1 MGGVGELVHKCDS
14 VGLVHGCDEV
24 GIRYTN
30 VNSRAVGKRM
40 SRNGKLVHEWEELES
55 W

>member
-1 MGGVGELVHKCDS
+1 M
-14 VGLVHGCDEV
+14 GLVHGCDEV

-40 SRNGKLVHEWEELES
+40 SRNGKLGVGTQMLGVGEKGSLYKNVKS
-55 W
+55 